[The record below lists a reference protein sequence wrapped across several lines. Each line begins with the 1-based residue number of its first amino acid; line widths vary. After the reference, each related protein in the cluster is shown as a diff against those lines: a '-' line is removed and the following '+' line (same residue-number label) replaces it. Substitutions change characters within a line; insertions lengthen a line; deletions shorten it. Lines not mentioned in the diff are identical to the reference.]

1 MKAKTSIAMMTAA
14 VALLHS
20 TFAETPDAFVEYVQ
34 SDGSQYIDTGII
46 GRCGTKADMT
56 IQWMG
61 GNDSSFLSS
70 RIASIGTDDQKN
82 TRFILCSNQ
91 GGNSSYMHYYTC
103 HRKYDSST
111 DLSKSTYSTDKPDWI
126 VSGITHDG
134 TNVKYTMSVNG
145 KEEISVERKED
156 ALDTKLNMYLF
167 AQNMNGSAILQSK
180 VKCYSVKIW
189 QDGNLVRDFRPCVKD
204 GKAGLYDAV
213 DEKIFYPQGGDLMPS
228 DNKVKVSGKPDHFVQ
243 YVESSGTQ
251 YIDTGVVGK
260 CNTSADMTIMWLSSA
275 DGAFLSSRISET
287 GTDAEKDTRFNL
299 CNNDTSSQYYTSH
312 RTFISSAGAGAI
324 AKCSTDRPDHIYSSI
339 THDGTTM
346 KLALY
351 VNGAT
356 VQTRTATEE
365 ALDTGLNMYLFAQ
378 NLAGAAKYMSSV
390 RCFGTKIWQDGN
402 LVRDFRPCIK
412 DGRAGLYD
420 EVSGWIFFPQGGE
433 LIYPNEKPDKIMK
446 WVNLTGSSYVD
457 TQVRAKSGIRSEM
470 QYWPSVDNIVDQYML
485 AARVDENNN
494 KIRFLLGYYW
504 NGSGYHDAVIGYKD
518 VWNCAYW
525 DNHAKE
531 KVHTLVSEISSTGI
545 VNGTCDGVKFQGNTQ
560 AMGDLDIGLNLYM
573 FGLNLGGKAQDFFNG
588 RSYYS
593 KIWVWDESAN
603 DYVPVRDFVPCVKDD
618 KVAFYDNV
626 SQTMFYPFPAIPA
639 EGNSQPHQGLI
650 ILFR

>member
-1 MKAKTSIAMMTAA
+1 MKAKTSLAMMTVA

-20 TFAETPDAFVEYVQ
+20 TFAETPDAFVEYVD
-34 SDGSQYIDTGII
+34 SNRSQYIDTGII
-46 GRCGTKADMT
+46 GRCGTSADMT
-56 IQWMG
+56 VQWLDASV
-61 GNDSSFLSS
+61 DSSFLSS
-70 RIASIGTDDQKN
+70 RVDGND

-91 GGNSSYMHYYTC
+91 GPKTHYYMA
-103 HRKYDSST
+103 HRSYNNPRDI
-111 DLSKSTYSTDKPDWI
+111 SKSEYSKNAPDRI
-126 VSGITHDG
+126 VSSITHDG
-134 TNVKYTMSVNG
+134 AKVKYTMSVNG
-145 KEEISVERKED
+145 AEEINVEREEE
-156 ALDTKLNMYLF
+156 ALNTQLNMYLF
-167 AQNMNGSAILQSK
+167 AQNKAGSADLKSG
-180 VKCYSVKIW
+180 VRCYSVKIW
-189 QDGNLVRDFRPCVKD
+189 QDGNLVRDFLPCVKS
-204 GKAGLYDAV
+204 GRAGLYDDVSKA
-213 DEKIFYPQGGDLMPS
+213 IFYPQGGELAAGPAL
-228 DNKVKVSGKPDHFVQ
+228 KYFGKPDHFVQ

-251 YIDTGVVGK
+251 YVDTEVVGK

-299 CNNDTSSQYYTSH
+299 CNNDAASQYYTSH
-312 RTFISSAGAGAI
+312 RIFISSAGAGAI

-390 RCFGTKIWQDGN
+390 RCFGTKIWQDGD

-433 LIYPNEKPDKIMK
+433 LTCPNDTAGKKIMK

-485 AARVDENNN
+485 AARVDDNDT
-494 KIRFLLGYYW
+494 RFLLGYYW
-504 NGSGYHDAVIGYKD
+504 NNYSRHNATIGYKD
-518 VWNCAYW
+518 TWNCAYW
-525 DNHAKE
+525 DNHAKG

-545 VNGTCDGVKFQGNTQ
+545 VNGTCDGVRFAESTQ
-560 AMGDLDIGLNLYM
+560 ARGALDTGLNLYM
-573 FGLNLGGKAQDFFNG
+573 FGINWGGKAKDFFNG
-588 RSYYS
+588 RSYYT

-639 EGNSQPHQGLI
+639 EGNSQPRQGLI
-650 ILFR
+650 ISFH